1 MARTARNFTAGRMN
15 KMVDQRILPNGE
27 YSDAMNIRM
36 GSTEMSEVG
45 VIENSKGNLPLTS
58 LSYIDGT
65 SLSVNAR
72 CIGSIEDS
80 ANDLLYW
87 FVHDP
92 SFSIGATG
100 KLDLI
105 LSYNVFS
112 NILTYH
118 IVSIDDGS
126 GVNTTLNFNPSFL
139 ITGINILGPLLFF
152 TEDYNPPRF
161 MNTLRNYA
169 NPIGN
174 IDQITAE
181 QILVVKKPP
190 IESPTVTPIV
200 TSGQENYMDTRF
212 ISFAYRYRYI
222 DGEYSATSQWSQ
234 VSFVPNAFSFSISS
248 MLNEGMTN
256 LCNSAIVEYNSGGP
270 LVLGIDL
277 LFKQADNNIIKV
289 IETLDKEDLGLANN
303 TLYTYKFTNSK
314 IFTILSEA
322 ELLRLYDN
330 VPLLAKSQTIMGNR
344 LMYGNYIEG
353 WDLID
358 KNGSPTKFEY
368 TTSLITELIG
378 SSNIPDNTLSGNYSL
393 DGPLSVS
400 DAVLYIDLAGKSL
413 VEGAAVIIQFSIAH
427 IQFSGDTPF
436 PTETTD
442 NIGFSFS
449 FLLTNSYASVYELA
463 TSDEFQLAIGTA
475 SNIKPV
481 YSAVPGD
488 ETSCDGT
495 SLTDQFNCVL
505 PQNLD
510 ALEKYASGISAL
522 NQPIAIITTPASSE
536 IGLQFPSMVYVDDP
550 ASITFSVYEY
560 YSVVYA
566 DAIFQE
572 IANPQSLHSNRGYE
586 VAIVYMDEF
595 NRATTGLVSPNNTEH
610 VPCGYS
616 ANKNSIQVTI
626 PITQIAPAFAKRYKF
641 VIKPDQERYETIY
654 CNLFFTD
661 PDTNEVWFYIEGEN
675 QKKVEVGDRY
685 IVKSDTNGPRQNC
698 AYATVLEKAAKES
711 GFITPVED
719 VVIPAGVY
727 MKINPSTFSA
737 VVTPN
742 AVVAP
747 GELIACA
754 PRGGNYAKLS
764 YPMNLEDPD
773 NPGMYL
779 DYTVPA
785 GSRIRLYVDWNR
797 AGVGGACEA
806 RGYLLEKNY
815 VASTDYDNMEDWFRG
830 DNISVTLNTGT
841 SKDGDTEI
849 EFLEPNAILNTYDFN
864 INYVQFYRNP
874 STNQLFLQFG
884 TGKSCTGI
892 GYPNSRKYCVS
903 TDIQVFRVE
912 STIIFE
918 TEPSEALPDVWYEN
932 NLSFPIDENGN
943 HGGNV
948 QNQSS
953 TLPAIIDTKFFNCFA
968 FGNGAES
975 YKVRDSLIGNSF
987 SLGER
992 VTGVS
997 VQEYKKSDNFADITY
1012 SGVYNAQSNV
1022 NRLNQFN
1029 AGLSNYKNCEAS
1041 FGDIFILDGRQT
1053 DVLVLQEDKISYVL
1067 AGKNLLS
1074 DSSGGG
1080 VVTSV
1085 PEVLGTQIAR
1095 SEKYGISF
1103 NPESYVQWGYDRY
1116 FTDAK
1121 RGAVIQIKGDSYN
1134 SDQLRIISESGM
1146 RTWFRDMFNESFSTQ
1161 KLGAFDPYMNEFV
1174 LSSNTQ
1180 DLPYTPQCISCGV
1193 SQTFTLSAVP
1203 TEELKTLSY
1212 CVDLGTLVGQTEISW
1227 IFTSVGPET
1236 GEGVGLNI
1244 SVEYDGTTYDMEY
1257 YTRTNGSFSFNK
1269 NNVSVGTAIITLT
1282 YNIDMVVSVLAD
1294 CPNAEELNVVQIVL
1308 TNNYD
1313 SSDTLH
1319 TQYRFVDGAF
1329 ISPLQSTFVTFASGT
1344 NNPLVSLYNTTT
1356 GYVGSGAF
1364 PAAGSTLSLISNKFP
1379 TDTYNFVP
1387 SNKFKYYRSNVLF
1400 NNNSIDLNSLLG
1412 LAVTATP
1419 NLGSVDNNY
1428 ADFIVPATGSYL
1440 YLIWDFRTATPI
1452 ELCQGTDIIDVCCFC
1467 TVTPL

>member
-727 MKINPSTFSA
+727 MKIKTKTN
-737 VVTPN
+737 
-742 AVVAP
+742 
-747 GELIACA
+747 
-754 PRGGNYAKLS
+754 KK
-764 YPMNLEDPD
+764 D
-773 NPGMYL
+773 YL
-779 DYTVPA
+779 
-785 GSRIRLYVDWNR
+785 
-797 AGVGGACEA
+797 
-806 RGYLLEKNY
+806 
-815 VASTDYDNMEDWFRG
+815 
-830 DNISVTLNTGT
+830 TLNGVCDLMSQSTQIKTKKLQSKLTGFEDMN
-841 SKDGDTEI
+841 SQI
-849 EFLEPNAILNTYDFN
+849 E
-864 INYVQFYRNP
+864 
-874 STNQLFLQFG
+874 
-884 TGKSCTGI
+884 
-892 GYPNSRKYCVS
+892 
-903 TDIQVFRVE
+903 
-912 STIIFE
+912 
-918 TEPSEALPDVWYEN
+918 
-932 NLSFPIDENGN
+932 
-943 HGGNV
+943 
-948 QNQSS
+948 
-953 TLPAIIDTKFFNCFA
+953 KFFKS
-968 FGNGAES
+968 GG
-975 YKVRDSLIGNSF
+975 KVKEIH
-987 SLGER
+987 
-992 VTGVS
+992 
-997 VQEYKKSDNFADITY
+997 
-1012 SGVYNAQSNV
+1012 
-1022 NRLNQFN
+1022 
-1029 AGLSNYKNCEAS
+1029 
-1041 FGDIFILDGRQT
+1041 
-1053 DVLVLQEDKISYVL
+1053 
-1067 AGKNLLS
+1067 S
-1074 DSSGGG
+1074 DSRRI
-1080 VVTSV
+1080 
-1085 PEVLGTQIAR
+1085 PEWCWWQDDYP
-1095 SEKYGISF
+1095 K
-1103 NPESYVQWGYDRY
+1103 SYR
-1116 FTDAK
+1116 
-1121 RGAVIQIKGDSYN
+1121 R
-1134 SDQLRIISESGM
+1134 
-1146 RTWFRDMFNESFSTQ
+1146 
-1161 KLGAFDPYMNEFV
+1161 
-1174 LSSNTQ
+1174 
-1180 DLPYTPQCISCGV
+1180 
-1193 SQTFTLSAVP
+1193 
-1203 TEELKTLSY
+1203 
-1212 CVDLGTLVGQTEISW
+1212 
-1227 IFTSVGPET
+1227 
-1236 GEGVGLNI
+1236 
-1244 SVEYDGTTYDMEY
+1244 
-1257 YTRTNGSFSFNK
+1257 
-1269 NNVSVGTAIITLT
+1269 
-1282 YNIDMVVSVLAD
+1282 
-1294 CPNAEELNVVQIVL
+1294 
-1308 TNNYD
+1308 
-1313 SSDTLH
+1313 
-1319 TQYRFVDGAF
+1319 
-1329 ISPLQSTFVTFASGT
+1329 
-1344 NNPLVSLYNTTT
+1344 
-1356 GYVGSGAF
+1356 
-1364 PAAGSTLSLISNKFP
+1364 
-1379 TDTYNFVP
+1379 
-1387 SNKFKYYRSNVLF
+1387 
-1400 NNNSIDLNSLLG
+1400 
-1412 LAVTATP
+1412 
-1419 NLGSVDNNY
+1419 
-1428 ADFIVPATGSYL
+1428 
-1440 YLIWDFRTATPI
+1440 
-1452 ELCQGTDIIDVCCFC
+1452 
-1467 TVTPL
+1467 